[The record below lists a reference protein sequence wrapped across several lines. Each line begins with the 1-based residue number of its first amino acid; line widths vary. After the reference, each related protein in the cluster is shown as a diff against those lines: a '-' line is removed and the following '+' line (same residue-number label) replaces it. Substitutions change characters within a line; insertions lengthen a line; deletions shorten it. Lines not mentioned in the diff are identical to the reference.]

1 MAGLAGN
8 GERPFPPGDYDAV
21 VVGSGPGGLQTA
33 YFLERLGVRAACVSR
48 DDGPGG
54 MFRAL
59 PIFQRLLSWTKPDA
73 PAERGTR
80 EYEWYDHNSLV
91 AAEPSHAALVA
102 AEMDRAYAV
111 PSRPEMERGLA
122 AFAER
127 APVRVRYGCTWEST
141 RRLDDGRLALAT
153 SDGEYRCRAAVFAL
167 GVTEPWRSP
176 IPGIEHAPHYVETR
190 PPREYAGA
198 TVLVVGKRNSG
209 FEIADGLLPWARRVL
224 LVSPRPVD
232 TSVLALT
239 SVRVRYMQ
247 PLEDSAAGGGTVV
260 LDAAVDRVE
269 RTAEGWR
276 VHARGT
282 THPGDHLLEADHAIA
297 ATGFAAPLRDLPG
310 LGVATVAQGRMPAL
324 TPYWESIGAP
334 GVFFAGNVTQ
344 AATGLRRHANVG
356 SSAAVHGFRYN
367 ARVLAERLAATLG
380 GTVPERR
387 RLAADEVVP
396 FLLGEATR
404 APELWAQKGYLA
416 RVVLLAGDGGPRDGG
431 VVPLAHFVDE
441 PGPDAVAVAVE
452 LSGGGEIFPGVYL
465 RRGGRVDA
473 HDLPGDALN
482 RFDGDEHR
490 RALAAL
496 LA

>member
-1 MAGLAGN
+1 MAGPV
-8 GERPFPPGDYDAV
+8 EPV
-21 VVGSGPGGLQTA
+21 Q
-33 YFLERLGVRAACVSR
+33 RLGLEVVRLDAAAPAHVDGGEDRAA
-48 DDGPGG
+48 
-54 MFRAL
+54 L
-59 PIFQRLLSWTKPDA
+59 
-73 PAERGTR
+73 AE
-80 EYEWYDHNSLV
+80 L
-91 AAEPSHAALVA
+91 
-102 AEMDRAYAV
+102 DR
-111 PSRPEMERGLA
+111 
-122 AFAER
+122 
-127 APVRVRYGCTWEST
+127 
-141 RRLDDGRLALAT
+141 DGR
-153 SDGEYRCRAAVFAL
+153 
-167 GVTEPWRSP
+167 GV
-176 IPGIEHAPHYVETR
+176 G
-190 PPREYAGA
+190 
-198 TVLVVGKRNSG
+198 
-209 FEIADGLLPWARRVL
+209 ARRV
-224 LVSPRPVD
+224 D
-232 TSVLALT
+232 E
-239 SVRVRYMQ
+239 VR
-247 PLEDSAAGGGTVV
+247 
-260 LDAAVDRVE
+260 E
-269 RTAEGWR
+269 R
-276 VHARGT
+276 
-282 THPGDHLLEADHAIA
+282 DD
-297 ATGFAAPLRDLPG
+297 
-310 LGVATVAQGRMPAL
+310 ATVAQGRMPAL

-416 RVVLLAGDGGPRDGG
+416 RVVLLAVAR
-431 VVPLAHFVDE
+431 A
-441 PGPDAVAVAVE
+441 AVAVE